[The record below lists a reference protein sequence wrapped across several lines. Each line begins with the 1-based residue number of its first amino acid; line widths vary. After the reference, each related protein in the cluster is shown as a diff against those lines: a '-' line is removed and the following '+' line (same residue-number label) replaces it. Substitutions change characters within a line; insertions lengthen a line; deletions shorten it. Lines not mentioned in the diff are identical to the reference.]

1 MISIKNQFV
10 YSPDGDNTSADIP
23 VDNNEKAPVVED
35 KKQPKKSKSLLQK
48 IKEALQDWSN
58 SDQRDLEYDDT
69 KV

>member
-23 VDNNEKAPVVED
+23 VNKDEKAVVDE
-35 KKQPKKSKSLLQK
+35 KKQLKKSKSLLQK